1 MTYAAWPASR
11 GTAGDAGVSVTS
23 GRVVCHHRH
32 VIRAELGLGIL
43 GTALWVYC
51 LLDVIMTDES
61 RIRNLSKGTWV
72 LIVIITSVVGAV
84 AWLVAGR
91 PEGPARSLPYK
102 GNTGRP
108 AAYPEYD
115 RPGRFVPTN
124 PDDDEAFLRQ
134 VRERAEAQMR
144 EAKRQR
150 AERERL
156 EAEAVERERRA
167 RAARE
172 AAERDATEREAT
184 RRAGLDPSESSG
196 EVADPEDGR
205 PAT

>member
-1 MTYAAWPASR
+1 
-11 GTAGDAGVSVTS
+11 
-23 GRVVCHHRH
+23 

-43 GTALWVYC
+43 GTGLWIFC
-51 LLDVIMTDES
+51 LLDVIMTDEH
-61 RIRNLSKGTWV
+61 RIRNLSKGTWIF
-72 LIVIITSVVGAV
+72 IVIVTSVVGAV

-91 PEGPARSLPYK
+91 PERAPRNGLPYK
-102 GNTGRP
+102 GNRGT

-124 PDDDEAFLRQ
+124 PDDDAEFLRG

-156 EAEAVERERRA
+156 EREASERERRA
-167 RAARE
+167 RQARE
-172 AAERDATEREAT
+172 AEREEPG
-184 RRAGLDPSESSG
+184 RDLPPERGSSG
-196 EVADPEDGR
+196 EQ
-205 PAT
+205 

>member
-1 MTYAAWPASR
+1 M
-11 GTAGDAGVSVTS
+11 
-23 GRVVCHHRH
+23 
-32 VIRAELGLGIL
+32 IRAELGLGIL

-51 LLDVIMTDES
+51 LLDVVMTDES

-72 LIVIITSVVGAV
+72 FIVLVTSVVGAV

-102 GNTGRP
+102 GNTGRS

-134 VRERAEAQMR
+134 VRERAESQMR

-156 EAEAVERERRA
+156 EQEAVERERAA

-172 AAERDATEREAT
+172 RAERGGEAAEPAAED
-184 RRAGLDPSESSG
+184 L
-196 EVADPEDGR
+196 DPEDGPR
-205 PAT
+205 PTG

>member
-1 MTYAAWPASR
+1 
-11 GTAGDAGVSVTS
+11 
-23 GRVVCHHRH
+23 VV
-32 VIRAELGLGIL
+32 RAELGLGVL
-43 GTALWVYC
+43 GTALWIYC

-72 LIVIITSVVGAV
+72 FVVLVTSVVGAV

-91 PEGPARSLPYK
+91 PEGPARGLPYK

-108 AAYPEYD
+108 SSAYPEYD

-124 PDDDEAFLRQ
+124 PHDDEAFLKQ
-134 VRERAEAQMR
+134 VRERAESQLR

-156 EAEAVERERRA
+156 EREALERDRRLRQA
-167 RAARE
+167 RAAE
-172 AAERDATEREAT
+172 
-184 RRAGLDPSESSG
+184 GP
-196 EVADPEDGR
+196 VADDGADSASGQPEQ
-205 PAT
+205 PTT

>member
-1 MTYAAWPASR
+1 
-11 GTAGDAGVSVTS
+11 
-23 GRVVCHHRH
+23 VV
-32 VIRAELGLGIL
+32 RAELGLGIL

-72 LIVIITSVVGAV
+72 FIVLVTSVVGSV

-91 PEGPARSLPYK
+91 PEGPARGLPYK
-102 GNTGRP
+102 GSTGRP
-108 AAYPEYD
+108 TSAYPEYD
-115 RPGRFVPTN
+115 RPGRFVATS

-134 VRERAEAQMR
+134 VRERADSQLA

-156 EAEAVERERRA
+156 EREAMERERRA

-172 AAERDATEREAT
+172 AAEMRTEHPE
-184 RRAGLDPSESSG
+184 
-196 EVADPEDGR
+196 PEDEA

>member
-1 MTYAAWPASR
+1 
-11 GTAGDAGVSVTS
+11 
-23 GRVVCHHRH
+23 

-43 GTALWVYC
+43 GTALWIYC

-72 LIVIITSVVGAV
+72 FIVLVTSVVGSV

-91 PEGPARSLPYK
+91 PEGPARGLPYK

-108 AAYPEYD
+108 SSAYPEYD
-115 RPGRFVPTN
+115 RPGRFVATS

-134 VRERAEAQMR
+134 VRERAEQ
-144 EAKRQR
+144 QTR
-150 AERERL
+150 A
-156 EAEAVERERRA
+156 A

-172 AAERDATEREAT
+172 TREARNARARQNGDA
-184 RRAGLDPSESSG
+184 RREGRDDESG
-196 EVADPEDGR
+196 EPGVEPDSQPS
-205 PAT
+205 

>member
-1 MTYAAWPASR
+1 MAEWRASAPFR
-11 GTAGDAGVSVTS
+11 GVPVTPS
-23 GRVVCHHRH
+23 CALCHHRS

-72 LIVIITSVVGAV
+72 FIVLVTSVVGSV

-91 PEGPARSLPYK
+91 PEGPARGLPYK

-108 AAYPEYD
+108 NSAFPEYD
-115 RPGRFVPTN
+115 RPGRFVATSPE
-124 PDDDEAFLRQ
+124 DDEAFLRQ
-134 VRERAEAQMR
+134 VRERAESQLA

-156 EAEAVERERRA
+156 EREAVERERKA

-172 AAERDATEREAT
+172 AAEKQARPE
-184 RRAGLDPSESSG
+184 
-196 EVADPEDGR
+196 PEDGA
-205 PAT
+205 PA

>member
-1 MTYAAWPASR
+1 MVAPCATAPTR
-11 GTAGDAGVSVTS
+11 GISVTTACAL
-23 GRVVCHHRH
+23 CHHRG

-43 GTALWVYC
+43 GTALWIYC

-72 LIVIITSVVGAV
+72 FVVLVTSVVGAV

-91 PEGPARSLPYK
+91 PEGPARGLPYK

-108 AAYPEYD
+108 SAYPEYD

-124 PDDDEAFLRQ
+124 PDDDEAFLKQ
-134 VRERAEAQMR
+134 VRERAESQLR

-156 EAEAVERERRA
+156 EREALERDRKLRKA
-167 RAARE
+167 RAT
-172 AAERDATEREAT
+172 DDGPSPK
-184 RRAGLDPSESSG
+184 AGE
-196 EVADPEDGR
+196 PEQ
-205 PAT
+205 PAP